1 MTDDFLA
8 RENEFLGGAFSPSAG
23 GQLSGNTEDIDLDRA
38 ASAFPDIDLDGDI
51 PPIPQRTTSNN
62 DSGFGF
68 SINSLISPPAQP
80 DVKITGDDE
89 IDKFESAFPDLEP
102 IPQVTTTFQVITTAW
117 LTFMPA
123 NLLPTSSP
131 TKCVFQCTGVCPS
144 PPAFRWIFHTHSASA
159 N

>member
-8 RENEFLGGAFSPSAG
+8 RENDFLGGTFSSSAG
-23 GQLSGNTEDIDLDRA
+23 GRLSGNTDEIDLDRA

-51 PPIPQRTTSNN
+51 PPIPQRTTSNKDGN
-62 DSGFGF
+62 FGF
-68 SINSLISPPAQP
+68 SMNSLISPPAQP

-102 IPQVTTTFQVITTAW
+102 IPQVTRAFSVIMTPW

-123 NLLPTSSP
+123 NLLSTTSS
-131 TKCVFQCTGVCPS
+131 TECIFQRPGLCPS
-144 PPAFRWIFHTHSASA
+144 PPALCWIFHTHSASA